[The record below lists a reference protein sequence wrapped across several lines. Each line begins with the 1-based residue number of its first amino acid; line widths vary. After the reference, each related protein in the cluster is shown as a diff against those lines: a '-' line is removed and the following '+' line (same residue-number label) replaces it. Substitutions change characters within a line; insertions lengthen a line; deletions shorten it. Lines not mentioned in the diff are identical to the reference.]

1 MKVMEGRGFTVTR
14 LSLSDMDSQEVA
26 VAIRSSAV
34 LVGAHGA
41 GYEVDTSFFL
51 LLYCHMLLLFNFDFI
66 LLH

>member
-14 LSLSDMDSQEVA
+14 LSLTDMDSQEVA

-41 GYEVDTSFFL
+41 GWVVVETS
-51 LLYCHMLLLFNFDFI
+51 YPIVVVLLFVADKQPF
-66 LLH
+66 HVM